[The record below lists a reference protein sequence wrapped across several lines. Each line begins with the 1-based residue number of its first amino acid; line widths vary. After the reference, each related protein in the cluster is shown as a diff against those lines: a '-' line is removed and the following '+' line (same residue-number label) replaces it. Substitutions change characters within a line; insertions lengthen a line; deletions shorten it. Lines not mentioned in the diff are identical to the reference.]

1 MADQRGRSRQ
11 TVRTAGLRIIVK
23 DVPRLEPDGDGGGGG
38 DLVIDSNAMAADAD
52 SLGRAAASVSSARDA
67 LNSAWQAGGGAFGPI
82 EAAFGSC
89 CRVWVDGLNTV
100 AQLTQYAA
108 QYTQDIANAFG
119 STDTQLAASATQMYA
134 PSTLPK
140 PGTHYKS
147 PDTSNMA

>member
-1 MADQRGRSRQ
+1 VRRAD
-11 TVRTAGLRIIVK
+11 VRIIVK
-23 DVPRLEPDGDGGGGG
+23 DVPRLEPDGGGGGG
-38 DLVIDSNAMAADAD
+38 AASGDLAIDSNAMAADAD

-67 LNSAWQAGGGAFGPI
+67 INSAWKAGSGAFGPI
-82 EAAFGSC
+82 EAAFDSC
-89 CRVWVDGLNTV
+89 CRVWVDGMNTI

-147 PDTSNMA
+147 PNTSNMA